1 MKKYLSLLLACVLAL
16 ALLCAC
22 GKKDAAEQTPAPE
35 TPPTQTAATGGVDTS
50 CKLYFPNDA
59 ADDLSA
65 DTAQIPDTE
74 PAVTVAYAQAIVAQL
89 IAHDALPKDSEVLA
103 ISKDGD
109 ALSLDMNE
117 AFLAG
122 LRASGSTG
130 EFLYMGSLVNTFLDN
145 FNCTTVRVTVEGQ
158 PFSTG
163 HGYCDISGS
172 RARGCGRLEWWCLDW
187 NRPSIDFYRSLGA
200 QPMSDWT
207 VYRIDGQTLQDMGR
221 SE

>member
-103 ISKDGD
+103 ISKDGEH
-109 ALSLDMNE
+109 LSLDMNE

-163 HGYCDISGS
+163 HTEYDK
-172 RARGCGRLEWWCLDW
+172 
-187 NRPSIDFYRSLGA
+187 P
-200 QPMSDWT
+200 
-207 VYRIDGQTLQDMGR
+207 LQAFTF
-221 SE
+221 

>member
-1 MKKYLSLLLACVLAL
+1 MKKCLSLLLACVLAL

-59 ADDLSA
+59 ADA

-74 PAVTVAYAQAIVAQL
+74 PAVTTAYAQAIAEQL
-89 IAHDALPKDSEVLA
+89 IAHDALPKDSQVLA

-122 LRASGSTG
+122 LRQSGSTG
-130 EFLYMGSLVNTFLDN
+130 ELMYMGSLVNTFLDN
-145 FNCTTVRVTVEGQ
+145 FNCTTVRVTVNGQ
-158 PFSTG
+158 SFSTG
-163 HGYCDISGS
+163 HSEYDK
-172 RARGCGRLEWWCLDW
+172 
-187 NRPSIDFYRSLGA
+187 P
-200 QPMSDWT
+200 
-207 VYRIDGQTLQDMGR
+207 LQAFTF
-221 SE
+221 

>member
-35 TPPTQTAATGGVDTS
+35 TPPTQTAVTGGVDTS

-65 DTAQIPDTE
+65 GTAQIPDTE
-74 PAVTVAYAQAIVAQL
+74 PAVTVAYAQ
-89 IAHDALPKDSEVLA
+89 VLA

-163 HGYCDISGS
+163 HTEYDK
-172 RARGCGRLEWWCLDW
+172 
-187 NRPSIDFYRSLGA
+187 P
-200 QPMSDWT
+200 
-207 VYRIDGQTLQDMGR
+207 LQAFTF
-221 SE
+221 

>member
-1 MKKYLSLLLACVLAL
+1 M
-16 ALLCAC
+16 
-22 GKKDAAEQTPAPE
+22 E
-35 TPPTQTAATGGVDTS
+35 
-50 CKLYFPNDA
+50 
-59 ADDLSA
+59 
-65 DTAQIPDTE
+65 
-74 PAVTVAYAQAIVAQL
+74 YAQAIVAQL

-163 HGYCDISGS
+163 HTEYDK
-172 RARGCGRLEWWCLDW
+172 
-187 NRPSIDFYRSLGA
+187 P
-200 QPMSDWT
+200 
-207 VYRIDGQTLQDMGR
+207 LQAFTF
-221 SE
+221 

>member
-74 PAVTVAYAQAIVAQL
+74 PAVTVAYA
-89 IAHDALPKDSEVLA
+89 PKDSEVLA

-163 HGYCDISGS
+163 HTEYDK
-172 RARGCGRLEWWCLDW
+172 
-187 NRPSIDFYRSLGA
+187 P
-200 QPMSDWT
+200 
-207 VYRIDGQTLQDMGR
+207 LQAFTF
-221 SE
+221 

>member
-16 ALLCAC
+16 VLLCAC
-22 GKKDAAEQTPAPE
+22 GKKDAAEQTPTPE

-65 DTAQIPDTE
+65 DTAQLPDTE

-130 EFLYMGSLVNTFLDN
+130 VWSTPSS
-145 FNCTTVRVTVEGQ
+145 TT
-158 PFSTG
+158 STARP
-163 HGYCDISGS
+163 CASRSRGS
-172 RARGCGRLEWWCLDW
+172 RSPPAT
-187 NRPSIDFYRSLGA
+187 RSTT
-200 QPMSDWT
+200 S
-207 VYRIDGQTLQDMGR
+207 RCRRSR
-221 SE
+221 SEPATDTVTFREAVRADAAVWSGGAWTETGRASTFTAPSARSR

>member
-1 MKKYLSLLLACVLAL
+1 MKRALSLLLACVLTL
-16 ALLCAC
+16 ALLGAC
-22 GKKDAAEQTPAPE
+22 GDKPEPEHPVE

-163 HGYCDISGS
+163 HTEYDK
-172 RARGCGRLEWWCLDW
+172 
-187 NRPSIDFYRSLGA
+187 P
-200 QPMSDWT
+200 
-207 VYRIDGQTLQDMGR
+207 LQAFTF
-221 SE
+221 

>member
-145 FNCTTVRVTVEGQ
+145 FNCTTVTRTEYDK
-158 PFSTG
+158 P
-163 HGYCDISGS
+163 
-172 RARGCGRLEWWCLDW
+172 
-187 NRPSIDFYRSLGA
+187 
-200 QPMSDWT
+200 
-207 VYRIDGQTLQDMGR
+207 LQAFTF
-221 SE
+221 

>member
-74 PAVTVAYAQAIVAQL
+74 PRRIVHV
-89 IAHDALPKDSEVLA
+89 IH
-103 ISKDGD
+103 
-109 ALSLDMNE
+109 
-117 AFLAG
+117 
-122 LRASGSTG
+122 RT
-130 EFLYMGSLVNTFLDN
+130 DN
-145 FNCTTVRVTVEGQ
+145 
-158 PFSTG
+158 
-163 HGYCDISGS
+163 
-172 RARGCGRLEWWCLDW
+172 
-187 NRPSIDFYRSLGA
+187 
-200 QPMSDWT
+200 
-207 VYRIDGQTLQDMGR
+207 QT
-221 SE
+221 

>member
-22 GKKDAAEQTPAPE
+22 GKKDTADQEPAVE

-59 ADDLSA
+59 ADDLRA

-74 PAVTVAYAQAIVAQL
+74 PAVTVAYAQAIAEQL
-89 IAHDALPKDSEVLA
+89 IAHDALPKDSQVLA

-122 LRASGSTG
+122 LRQSGSTG
-130 EFLYMGSLVNTFLDN
+130 ELMYMGSLVNTFLDN
-145 FNCTTVRVTVEGQ
+145 FNCTTVLVTVAGQ

-163 HGYCDISGS
+163 HSEYDK
-172 RARGCGRLEWWCLDW
+172 
-187 NRPSIDFYRSLGA
+187 P
-200 QPMSDWT
+200 
-207 VYRIDGQTLQDMGR
+207 LQAFTF
-221 SE
+221 